1 MTMNNLRQMLEESIA
16 YLRQQTQWEP
26 HVAVVLGSGLQRLA
40 DACEHEHAI
49 PYHEIPHM
57 PRSTAPSHRGLLL
70 FGTWSGVPVVIM
82 QGRVHYYEGYSMQ
95 QVTYGVRLLRALGV
109 QTLVLTNAAG
119 ALNPLFRRG
128 DVMLIADHI
137 NLMGDSPLIGPN
149 DDTLGPRFPD
159 MSDPYSERLRAIART
174 VALENRILLREGVLV
189 AVHGPNLETK
199 AEYRFLRAIGADA
212 VGMSTVP
219 ETIAAV
225 HSGMQVLAFSIL
237 TDECFPDA
245 LRAVTAEE
253 IIAAA
258 EEAAPK
264 LERIVSGVL
273 PHLR

>member
-1 MTMNNLRQMLEESIA
+1 MNNLRQMLEESIA

-137 NLMGDSPLIGPN
+137 NLMGDS
-149 DDTLGPRFPD
+149 R
-159 MSDPYSERLRAIART
+159 SS
-174 VALENRILLREGVLV
+174 
-189 AVHGPNLETK
+189 
-199 AEYRFLRAIGADA
+199 
-212 VGMSTVP
+212 
-219 ETIAAV
+219 
-225 HSGMQVLAFSIL
+225 
-237 TDECFPDA
+237 
-245 LRAVTAEE
+245 
-253 IIAAA
+253 
-258 EEAAPK
+258 APTMI
-264 LERIVSGVL
+264 R
-273 PHLR
+273 

>member
-1 MTMNNLRQMLEESIA
+1 MNNLRQMLEESIA

>member
-1 MTMNNLRQMLEESIA
+1 MNNLRQMLQDSLA
-16 YLRQQTQWEP
+16 YLRQQIEWNP
-26 HVAVVLGSGLQRLA
+26 CVAVVLGSGLQRIA
-40 DACEHEHAI
+40 EACELEYAV
-49 PYHEIPHM
+49 PYGEIPHM
-57 PRSTAPSHRGLLL
+57 PRSTAPGHRGQLLL
-70 FGTWSGVPVVIM
+70 GTWSGVPVAIL

-95 QVTYGVRLLRALGV
+95 QVAYGVRLLRALGV
-109 QTLVLTNAAG
+109 RTLVLTNAAG

-149 DDTLGPRFPD
+149 DDALGPRFPD
-159 MSDPYSERLRAIART
+159 MSDPYPERLRTIART
-174 VALENRILLREGVLV
+174 VAIENGTLLREGVLV

-219 ETIAAV
+219 ETIVAV
-225 HSGMQVLAFSIL
+225 HGGMQVLALSIL

-245 LRAVTAEE
+245 LRVVTADE
-253 IIAAA
+253 ILAAA

-264 LERIVSGVL
+264 LERVVSGVL
-273 PHLR
+273 PHLC

>member
-1 MTMNNLRQMLEESIA
+1 MNNLRQMLEESLG

-40 DACEHEHAI
+40 DACKLEHSI
-49 PYHEIPHM
+49 PYGEIPHM
-57 PRSTAPSHRGLLL
+57 PRTTAPSHRGLLL
-70 FGTWSGVPVVIM
+70 FGTWSGVPVAIM
-82 QGRVHYYEGYSMQ
+82 QGRLHYYEGYSMT
-95 QVTYGVRLLRALGV
+95 QVTFGIRLLRALGV
-109 QTLVLTNAAG
+109 RTLILTNAAG

-159 MSDPYSERLRAIART
+159 MSDPYAERLRAIAQT